1 MALRQSVARPWQR
14 GSGRHQLLAAFV
26 LAATLLGGSPL
37 ALAVAPFGSPGWF
50 AVRSLVLA
58 LGVAAVL
65 HAHPAGI
72 RVRVFGRR
80 LGYAPTA
87 LVVGLVGSAVLLAAI
102 QLLLRLVP

>member
-1 MALRQSVARPWQR
+1 MDLRQSVAPPWQR
-14 GSGRHQLLAAFV
+14 GSGRHQLLAAV
-26 LAATLLGGSPL
+26 ALAATLLGGSPL

-50 AVRSLVLA
+50 AVRSLVLG

-80 LGYAPTA
+80 LGYGLTA
-87 LVVGLVGSAVLLAAI
+87 LVAGFVGSALLLAGI
-102 QLLLRLVP
+102 QLLIRLVP